1 MSAGVAGAEERRT
14 QSPPIGGVF
23 ELDLAA
29 VLEAQDA
36 PARFPEAQ
44 SVTSGR
50 TALAILA
57 EEVPGP
63 WLLHAYLCDSV
74 LQPLRRAGI
83 PFEFYPVGGDLRPR
97 LDELERSAESQS
109 PAAILVVD
117 YFGFPPASEDAAR
130 FRALR
135 ERCLVV
141 EDCVQGSLVEL
152 PDAAGG
158 AIG

>member
-1 MSAGVAGAEERRT
+1 GAEQDPGACQRLQDDRAQPPQFGARRCPDRPAARHRRRAPLGTRRRPAAEEPVSAGVAGAEERRT

-63 WLLHAYLCDSV
+63 WLLPAYLCDSV
-74 LQPLRRAGI
+74 VQPLRPAA
-83 PFEFYPVGGDLRPR
+83 
-97 LDELERSAESQS
+97 RSATPSS
-109 PAAILVVD
+109 RASASTCRSRTAA
-117 YFGFPPASEDAAR
+117 
-130 FRALR
+130 
-135 ERCLVV
+135 C
-141 EDCVQGSLVEL
+141 
-152 PDAAGG
+152 
-158 AIG
+158 